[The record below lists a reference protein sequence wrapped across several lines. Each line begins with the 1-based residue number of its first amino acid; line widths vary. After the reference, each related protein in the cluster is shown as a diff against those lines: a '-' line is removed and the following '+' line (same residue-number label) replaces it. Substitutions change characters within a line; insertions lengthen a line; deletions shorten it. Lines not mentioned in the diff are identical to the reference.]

1 MGAFHLAYTVSD
13 LDSARK
19 FYGDLLGCREGRS
32 TESWV
37 DFDFFGNQLSLHIGQ
52 TINEVKIETHYAKNT
67 YFIEE
72 NQILLDI
79 ARVPDVPIY
88 IIHGRKDLTC
98 TLESSWELH
107 QALPSSELK
116 IVRDG
121 GHLAGETP
129 MVDALITASDHMAEL
144 LA

>member
-52 TINEVKIETHYAKNT
+52 TIKELESESKVDNVKVPLPHFGCILDWDSFNRLVDKLKSAGIQFAIEPTIRFKGMPGEQVTMFFEDYSKNT
-67 YFIEE
+67 
-72 NQILLDI
+72 
-79 ARVPDVPIY
+79 
-88 IIHGRKDLTC
+88 
-98 TLESSWELH
+98 LEFK
-107 QALPSSELK
+107 AYRNSSEVFAK
-116 IVRDG
+116 
-121 GHLAGETP
+121 
-129 MVDALITASDHMAEL
+129 
-144 LA
+144 